1 MDAVKIVWLPAAAD
15 ALDREFDFL
24 AAKNPQAARTVF
36 VRIVAL
42 VRRLADFPDFRA
54 SWPDRRHTRLVIP
67 GLPYVVVFRLGGE
80 SVQILRVFH
89 RGRVAAR
96 LLVTWQ

>member
-1 MDAVKIVWLPAAAD
+1 VGTVKIVWLPAAAD

-42 VRRLADFPDFRA
+42 LRRLADFPNSGRPGQIDGIRE
-54 SWPDRRHTRLVIP
+54 LVIP
-67 GLPYVVVFRLGGE
+67 GLPYVVVYRVGGE

-89 RGRVAAR
+89 TRQEWPQGY
-96 LLVTWQ
+96 W

>member
-1 MDAVKIVWLPAAAD
+1 MKIVWLPAAAD

-42 VRRLADFPDFRA
+42 VRRLADFPNSGRPGQIDG
-54 SWPDRRHTRLVIP
+54 TRELVIP
-67 GLPYVVVFRLGGE
+67 GLPYVVVYRVGGE

-89 RGRVAAR
+89 TRQEWPQAY
-96 LLVTWQ
+96 W

>member
-1 MDAVKIVWLPAAAD
+1 MKIVWLPAAAD

-42 VRRLADFPDFRA
+42 VRRLADFPN
-54 SWPDRRHTRLVIP
+54 S
-67 GLPYVVVFRLGGE
+67 GLPYVVVYRVSGE
-80 SVQILRVFH
+80 SVQILRIFH
-89 RGRVAAR
+89 TRQEWPQAY
-96 LLVTWQ
+96 W